1 MAALHSTSATRGS
14 RPYTTMQPVSQSAHV
29 RCPPAL
35 AAPGGVPST
44 VAASGT
50 GKPSC
55 EGAQPSACTARTKKA
70 GSRIV
75 VSQLSV

>member
-1 MAALHSTSATRGS
+1 
-14 RPYTTMQPVSQSAHV
+14 MQPVSHSAQV
-29 RCPPAL
+29 RWPA
-35 AAPGGVPST
+35 AAGVDAST

-50 GKPSC
+50 GKPIC
-55 EGAQPSACTARTKKA
+55 AGAQPSSCTARTKKA

>member
-14 RPYTTMQPVSQSAHV
+14 RPYTTMQPVSHSAQV

-50 GKPSC
+50 GKPSSR
-55 EGAQPSACTARTKKA
+55 APSPACTARTKKA